1 MQKEFLNGTG
11 KLPETA
17 EILNFNMRCSSFA
30 TTALAYYTWAVITA
44 RKRSLGRLCF
54 HRCLSVHREG
64 GLPHTHPGQTSPDRA
79 DTPSPSAYWD
89 MVNKRAVYI
98 PLECILA
105 LIKGTKARLHG
116 MTMTVTAINA
126 GNRIHSSL

>member
-54 HRCLSVHREG
+54 HRCLSVHG
-64 GLPHTHPGQTSPDRA
+64 GVCHTHILDRHPPARA

-89 MVNKRAVYI
+89 MVNKRAVCI
-98 PLECILA
+98 PLECILV

-116 MTMTVTAINA
+116 MTMTVTAINE